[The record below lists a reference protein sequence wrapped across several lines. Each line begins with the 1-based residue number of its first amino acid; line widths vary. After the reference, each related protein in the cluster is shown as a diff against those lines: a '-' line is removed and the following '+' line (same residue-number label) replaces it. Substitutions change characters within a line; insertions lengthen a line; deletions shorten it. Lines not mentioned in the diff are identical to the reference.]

1 MRRALESAESYR
13 IGASARQRRPFPAM
27 AIAVPETPPV
37 VLCFAPGDPTG
48 GGGLVSDILTLASM
62 GCHPLA
68 VQTAAIVRDT
78 RNVDEAWPAEGEP
91 LVDQARAVLEDIPVA
106 ALKIGFCGSV
116 ENIARIAEV
125 VSDYPELPLVL
136 EPALYAGGGWADE
149 DDLVAAL
156 VELVVPQTTLLVG
169 GRHELCRLAGV
180 DDGRQDDKE
189 ADENVDDGDD
199 DDESAGAGGGLDVQ
213 EAVARLLQ
221 AGSEYVL
228 LTGGGEHGPQ
238 VVNRLYGDSGLIR
251 TDAWD
256 RLPGRYLGAGAT
268 LAAAAAAALAHG
280 MAIPEAVREA
290 QEFAQQ
296 ALRHAY
302 RPGMGRA
309 VPDRFFWARGRE
321 EPDV

>member
-1 MRRALESAESYR
+1 MTVG
-13 IGASARQRRPFPAM
+13 IRQRHSSLMPIVIPD
-27 AIAVPETPPV
+27 TPPV
-37 VLCFAPGDPTG
+37 VLCFAAGDPTG

-68 VQTAAIVRDT
+68 VQTAGMVRDT
-78 RNVDEAWPAEGEP
+78 RSVDETWPADGGL

-106 ALKIGFCGSV
+106 AFKIGFCGSV
-116 ENIARIAEV
+116 DIIARVAAV
-125 VSDYPELPLVL
+125 VSDYPEVPLVL
-136 EPALYAGGGWADE
+136 EPALYAGADWSEE
-149 DDLVAAL
+149 DDFVAAL
-156 VELVVPQTTLLVG
+156 AELILPQTTLLVA

-180 DDGRQDDKE
+180 GEGEAGDADETDDGEGAEDGE
-189 ADENVDDGDD
+189 AGDEGDRDGIEPDIH
-199 DDESAGAGGGLDVQ
+199 
-213 EAVARLLQ
+213 EAIARLLD
-221 AGSEYVL
+221 AGTEYVL

-238 VVNRLYGDSGLIR
+238 VVNRLYGPAGLIR
-251 TDAWD
+251 ADAWA

-296 ALRHAY
+296 TLRHAY

-309 VPDRFFWARGRE
+309 VPDRFFWARGKE
-321 EPDV
+321 TDDV

>member
-1 MRRALESAESYR
+1 
-13 IGASARQRRPFPAM
+13 M

-78 RNVDEAWPAEGEP
+78 RNVDEAWPADGEV

-116 ENIARIAEV
+116 ENIARIAELA
-125 VSDYPELPLVL
+125 SDYPEVPLVL

-149 DDLVAAL
+149 DDFVAAL
-156 VELVVPQTTLLVG
+156 AELVVPQTTLLVG

-180 DDGRQDDKE
+180 DESRRE
-189 ADENVDDGDD
+189 DERFDDGFDHD
-199 DDESAGAGGGLDVQ
+199 VGDEDGGGAAGGLDVQ

-238 VVNRLYGDSGLIR
+238 VVNRLYGDGGLIR

-268 LAAAAAAALAHG
+268 LAAAVAAALAHG

-309 VPDRFFWARGRE
+309 VPDRFFWARGKE
-321 EPDV
+321 GADV

>member
-1 MRRALESAESYR
+1 
-13 IGASARQRRPFPAM
+13 M

-48 GGGLVSDILTLASM
+48 GGGLVSDILTLSSM

-68 VQTAAIVRDT
+68 VQTAGIVRDT
-78 RNVDEAWPAEGEP
+78 RNVDETWPAEGEL

-106 ALKIGFCGSV
+106 AFKIGFCGSV
-116 ENIARIAEV
+116 ENIARIAEL
-125 VSDYPELPLVL
+125 VSDYPEVPLVL
-136 EPALYAGGGWADE
+136 EPALYAGAHWVEE
-149 DDLVAAL
+149 DFVAAL
-156 VELVVPQTTLLVG
+156 AELVVPQTTLLVA
-169 GRHELCRLAGV
+169 GRHELCRLAV
-180 DDGRQDDKE
+180 IDDGRSADDGFEDEAGDEGKADDE
-189 ADENVDDGDD
+189 ATNTDQADERMAGDA
-199 DDESAGAGGGLDVQ
+199 SDVQ
-213 EAVARLLQ
+213 QAVGRLLER
-221 AGSEYVL
+221 GTEYVL

-238 VVNRLYGDSGLIR
+238 VVNRLFGRDGLIR

-280 MAIPEAVREA
+280 MAMPEAVREA

-296 ALRHAY
+296 TLRHAY

-309 VPDRFFWARGRE
+309 VPDRFFWARGK
-321 EPDV
+321 DAGDD

>member
-1 MRRALESAESYR
+1 
-13 IGASARQRRPFPAM
+13 M
-27 AIAVPETPPV
+27 AIAVPETPPA

-78 RNVDEAWPAEGEP
+78 RNVDEAWPADGEV

-116 ENIARIAEV
+116 ENIARIAEL
-125 VSDYPELPLVL
+125 VSDYPEVPLVL

-149 DDLVAAL
+149 DDVVAAL
-156 VELVVPQTTLLVG
+156 AELVVPQTTLLVG

-180 DDGRQDDKE
+180 DESRRDDE
-189 ADENVDDGDD
+189 RFDDGFDHD
-199 DDESAGAGGGLDVQ
+199 VGDEDSGGAAGGLDVQ
-213 EAVARLLQ
+213 EAIARLLQ

-238 VVNRLYGDSGLIR
+238 VVNRLYGDGGLIR
-251 TDAWD
+251 SDAWD

-268 LAAAAAAALAHG
+268 LAAAVAAALAHG
-280 MAIPEAVREA
+280 MAMPEAVREA

-309 VPDRFFWARGRE
+309 VPDRFFWARGKE
-321 EPDV
+321 GADV